1 MSKLQDQMKTAKV
14 VLNSKEYLGSDRKE
28 IKSVLDWLVRAVEPS
43 DVLDLYLFDR
53 SVGLEGAMANWLE
66 GHLRSDQHL
75 IREVYRKDVDDRPT
89 VSVKFTQ

>member
-1 MSKLQDQMKTAKV
+1 MSKLQDQIKTAQV
-14 VLNSKEYLGSDRKE
+14 VLNSKEYLGSARKE
-28 IKSVLDWLVRAVEPS
+28 IQSVLDWLMRAVEPS

-75 IREVYRKDVDDRPT
+75 IREVYRKDVDDRPS